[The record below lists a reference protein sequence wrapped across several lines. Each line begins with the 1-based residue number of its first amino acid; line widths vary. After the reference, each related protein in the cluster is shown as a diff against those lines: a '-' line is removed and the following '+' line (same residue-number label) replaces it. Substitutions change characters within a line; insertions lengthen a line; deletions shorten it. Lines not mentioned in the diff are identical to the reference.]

1 MNSDHSV
8 NSNKTGISGLP
19 EKMGKYEILDVIG
32 RGGMGQVFLGFDP
45 FADRKVAIKVS
56 VIHEQEDETTAQLYR
71 KMFFNEAHMAGLLH
85 HPNILS
91 VYDAGVEGDFPYIV
105 MEYVENAQTLKDFC
119 TVNRLASIKEIVEI
133 AFKCAK
139 ALDYAHRMGV
149 IHRDIK
155 PSNIMLTEQGDIK
168 IGDFGIAKR
177 TKSDTTQV
185 LGMIGSPLYMSPEQA
200 QEEEVSGQ
208 TDLFSLGIV
217 TYELLTG
224 RPPFK
229 ASRFSRLLYT
239 IINDPPPP
247 MRDLRSEIPE
257 NLEQIVLKTLEKN
270 PVNRYHSCSNMAV
283 ELARTFEYLDTIESE
298 IDEEEKFNGVKR
310 LNFFQDFTDTETWE
324 VIRAGVWEKYST
336 GDRIIT
342 EGNIEQAFYV
352 IVEGDVIV
360 KKAGRVLGTLES
372 GDCFGEM
379 GYLTKSERTATILTV
394 NNVSTIKVN
403 STLIEQASI
412 SCQLKFNRVFLKTLI
427 TRLTNT
433 NEILTRR

>member
-1 MNSDHSV
+1 
-8 NSNKTGISGLP
+8 
-19 EKMGKYEILDVIG
+19 
-32 RGGMGQVFLGFDP
+32 QVFLGFDP

-155 PSNIMLTEQGDIK
+155 PSNIMLTEQGDVK

-229 ASRFSRLLYT
+229 ASRFSRLMYT

-247 MRDLRSEIPE
+247 MRDLRSETPK

-270 PVNRYHSCSNMAV
+270 PVNRYNSCSDMAV

-379 GYLTKSERTATILTV
+379 GYLTKSERTATILSV

-427 TRLTNT
+427 TRLTTT